1 MKKIVGMLLA
11 TTALAAG
18 AGAQAGNYGVLQDMD
33 CALVSK
39 GELAA
44 AVQRAGKVTNL
55 DLPRDMVLRTELR
68 CTADKAARG
77 RVHYTVR
84 ASIEK
89 QVNDGEQQRWA
100 TVAQNTGYGSAA
112 GSTALLRQVQFTVRD
127 LIRQEP

>member
-11 TTALAAG
+11 GTALAAG

-33 CALVSK
+33 CPLVTK
-39 GELAA
+39 GELAG
-44 AVQRAGKVTNL
+44 AVQRAGTATNL
-55 DLPRDMVLRTELR
+55 NLPKDMVLRTELR
-68 CTADKAARG
+68 CTADKSARG
-77 RVHYTVR
+77 RFVYAVR

-100 TVAQNTGYGSAA
+100 TVAQHTGYGSTA
-112 GSTALLRQVQFTVRD
+112 GSTALLREVQFTVRD